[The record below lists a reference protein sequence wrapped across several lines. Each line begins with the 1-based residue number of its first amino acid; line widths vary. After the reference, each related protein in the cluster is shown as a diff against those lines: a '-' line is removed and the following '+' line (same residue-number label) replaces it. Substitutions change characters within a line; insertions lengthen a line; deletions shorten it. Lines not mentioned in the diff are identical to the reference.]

1 MVFIDMKKAFD
12 AVDHDILS
20 RNLEYYSIQAQEL
33 AWFKSY
39 LSNRKQFSR
48 VNGVDSSI
56 GDINIG
62 VPQGSCLG
70 LLLFL
75 VYINDL
81 PQSVQRSTVS
91 MYADDTSL
99 CYQALDTT
107 RLNEAMNSDL
117 LLVEQ
122 WLRGNKLSLNVKK
135 THSMLIS
142 SKQKCKILKNK
153 NEFLELRIQG
163 AEPEVVQS
171 TKYLGVQVDNSL
183 DWREHTKTISS
194 KVSRAIWLP

>member
-20 RNLEYYSIQAQEL
+20 RNLEYYSIRAQEL

-107 RLNEAMNSDL
+107 RLNSYWLNNGLEA
-117 LLVEQ
+117 
-122 WLRGNKLSLNVKK
+122 
-135 THSMLIS
+135 TS
-142 SKQKCKILKNK
+142 SHLM
-153 NEFLELRIQG
+153 
-163 AEPEVVQS
+163 
-171 TKYLGVQVDNSL
+171 
-183 DWREHTKTISS
+183 
-194 KVSRAIWLP
+194 